1 MNAHTPQAPADAVKS
16 SSLPSAD
23 IADQVRAEYAKFLE
37 KRDAIR
43 KSTGRLRRSVLQT
56 LLN

>member
-1 MNAHTPQAPADAVKS
+1 MNATPQTPADAVKS

-23 IADQVRAEYAKFLE
+23 IADQVRAEFAKFLE

-43 KSTGRLRRSVLQT
+43 KSSPKLRRT
-56 LLN
+56 LLNALLS